1 MKIKVC
7 YKELSDY
14 IRKNYHKEI
23 EMRHVSTD
31 TIEVSFS
38 KEINLLIIR
47 KKMQVRLNVTVKK
60 YENKIL
66 YIFYNYAS
74 EMKPLV
80 NVAISLLSKKL
91 GNNVF
96 SVNTVSREAEIYLG
110 NIKNMNDILYKM
122 IINSME
128 FDEEGMVVDCSLL

>member
-1 MKIKVC
+1 MKIKIF

-23 EMRHVSTD
+23 DIRHVSTD
-31 TIEVSFS
+31 TIEVCFS

-47 KKMQVRLNVTVKK
+47 KKIQVRLNVAVKK
-60 YENKIL
+60 YENNIL

-110 NIKNMNDILYKM
+110 NINNINDILYKV